1 MNYIEQDELA
11 AAQKAER
18 EKRLDIPKANYP
30 KDIYD
35 TAIEHYGAIAQTIK
49 AIEEMSEL
57 MKELCK
63 ALALEVDNDHISE
76 EIGDVE
82 IMLEQMKRI
91 YTDDCAVS
99 RWKVKKIQR
108 LRERMEGND
117 KN

>member
-1 MNYIEQDELA
+1 MNYIEQDELTA
-11 AAQKAER
+11 MQNAEW
-18 EKRLDIPKANYP
+18 EKRLGKPKANYP
-30 KDIYD
+30 KDIFD

-63 ALALEVDNDHISE
+63 ALALEVDNDHIAE

-99 RWKVKKIQR
+99 RWKVKKIHR
-108 LRERMEGND
+108 LRERMEG
-117 KN
+117 KSEP